1 MSTLEDW
8 ISSLLAEFGI
18 EPEAVD
24 RDEILDVAR
33 EVAHR
38 VARPAAP
45 LTTYLL
51 GVAVGRGERPE
62 DAAARVNALVAP
74 WPERDQNSGH

>member
-8 ISSLLAEFGI
+8 LDTVQDALDVA
-18 EPEAVD
+18 AVD
-24 RDEILDVAR
+24 RDLILDVAR
-33 EVAHR
+33 EVAHA

-51 GVAVGRGERPE
+51 GFAAGRAGTDPASVAAQIRALLPAVGE
-62 DAAARVNALVAP
+62 
-74 WPERDQNSGH
+74 